1 MVFSPRIDRGI
12 SWATESSGFLMIFT
26 IITSVFLAAGGDL
39 PIPGLPPAPPL
50 PTGMRAERMAEG
62 PAFYDVVWINLKQQ
76 TLELFWK
83 DPDGKA
89 FESFAALES
98 HLQTQGRSLVFATN
112 AGIYAR
118 DLTPL
123 GLHIAQGD
131 THRTL
136 NQGKGGRGN
145 FFLKPTGVFYV
156 DEAGAHIVTIESYAV
171 AKYQPTLA
179 VQSGPLLVIE
189 GALHPKFEAASESRY
204 IRNGIGVLSPEE
216 VVFVL
221 SNRPVNFHTF
231 ASFFRDKLGCQN
243 ALYLDGTLSD
253 FYLPALRRQPK
264 GKEFVGI
271 FAVSQSA
278 PAKGGS

>member
-1 MVFSPRIDRGI
+1 MLFSQGI
-12 SWATESSGFLMIFT
+12 VQVRMLAAGLGNFFMIFT
-26 IITSVFLAAGGDL
+26 LITTLCVAAGGGL
-39 PIPGLPPAPPL
+39 PFPGLSPAPPL
-50 PTGMRAERMAEG
+50 PAGMRAERMAEG
-62 PAFYDVVWINLKQQ
+62 PAFYDVVWVELKQQ
-76 TLELFWK
+76 ALELHWK
-83 DPDGKA
+83 NPAGEA
-89 FESFAALES
+89 FENFAALES
-98 HLQTQGRSLVFATN
+98 HLNAQGRSLVFATN

-123 GLHIAQGD
+123 GLHVAGGD

-145 FFLKPTGVFYV
+145 FFLKPTGVFFW
-156 DEAGAHIVTIESYAV
+156 DERGAHIVTVEAYAAATV
-171 AKYQPTLA
+171 QPRLA

-189 GALHPKFEAASESRY
+189 GALHPKFVADSDSRY
-204 IRNGIGVLSPEE
+204 IRNGVGIVSPDE

-231 ASFFRDKLGCQN
+231 ASFFRDRLGCED

-253 FYLPALRRQPK
+253 FYLPALRRLPK

-271 FAVSQSA
+271 FAVTQ
-278 PAKGGS
+278 PLAKGTP